1 MKLQILKPESELRFN
16 KTTKLYMGD
25 CYVTPKCPVNILKL
39 FRALEQ
45 GEDDWT
51 IRFVCCSDKKK
62 RKRRK
67 KERVER
73 TSLALENS
81 VSL

>member
-1 MKLQILKPESELRFN
+1 
-16 KTTKLYMGD
+16 MGD

-62 RKRRK
+62 RKKRK
-67 KERVER
+67 KD
-73 TSLALENS
+73 SS
-81 VSL
+81 VNQPLP